1 MALVVRWRYLLLL
14 CSRRKRNAMIQT
26 DHLGEFKAPVLLCGG
41 VYGNLQALD
50 ALLAEA
56 ARRSIPESR
65 IIHTGDVIAYCGD
78 PEACAGRLRGAGIL
92 AIKGNVEEQIGRN
105 ALDCACGFD
114 EGSMCQ
120 TMAVEWYAFANSEVS
135 GDTRQWCARLPD
147 HLTFAMS
154 GRTFKVVHGSVD
166 QVNRFMFASLE
177 DDVFQSELAIAGT
190 DAVIAGHTGLPF
202 TRHFGRQIW
211 HNTGALGLPANDGTP
226 RVWFSVLTP
235 MIHGV
240 RFEHVALDY
249 DHRGAAQAMRRNNL
263 SPAYADTLESGV
275 WPSLDILP
283 SAEKQ
288 RVGQKIETR
297 STVWINAPRT
307 AA

>member
-1 MALVVRWRYLLLL
+1 M
-14 CSRRKRNAMIQT
+14 
-26 DHLGEFKAPVLLCGG
+26 LLCGG
-41 VYGNLQALD
+41 VYGNLQALE
-50 ALLAEA
+50 ALLDEA
-56 ARRSIPESR
+56 ARRDIPENH

-78 PEACAGRLRGAGIL
+78 PEASAARLRGSDIR

-114 EGSMCQ
+114 EGSTCQ
-120 TMAVEWYAFANSEVS
+120 TMAVEWYAFANDEVS
-135 GDTRQWCARLPD
+135 DNTRQWCVELPD
-147 HLTFAMS
+147 HLTFTMS
-154 GRTFKVVHGSVD
+154 DRSFRVVHGSVG
-166 QVNRFMFASLE
+166 QVNRFMFASLDE
-177 DDVFQSELAIAGT
+177 ETFRPELTLAGT

-211 HNTGALGLPANDGTP
+211 HNSGALGLPANDGTP
-226 RVWFSVLTP
+226 RVWYSVLSP

-240 RFEHVALDY
+240 RFEHAALNY
-249 DHRGAAQAMRRNNL
+249 DHHGASAKMQRHNL
-263 SPAYADTLESGV
+263 SPSYADTLETGL

-283 SAEKQ
+283 PEERQ
-288 RVGQKIETR
+288 RTVREIETR